1 MLQNPRKLQKNIVGP
16 ILWDILYLICQNVN
30 LVPLYERSLILNIL
44 VIVICQY
51 VFILFKILLMAR
63 KLFVEEALLVLGIR
77 ALGLPIMMDLT
88 HGNTMLTFQEIL
100 TNILLGLCHLENYF
114 SWVTP
119 SDRIATTSGEEPTLW
134 VKGTSPS

>member
-16 ILWDILYLICQNVN
+16 ILWDILYLICQYVN

-63 KLFVEEALLVLGIR
+63 KLFVEEAPLVLGIH

-88 HGNTMLTFQEIL
+88 HGNTMLTSQEIL
-100 TNILLGLCHLENYF
+100 TNILLGLCHQGNYF
-114 SWVTP
+114 SWGIP
-119 SDRIATTSGEEPTLW
+119 LGLIATTFGEGLTL
-134 VKGTSPS
+134 